1 MITPSFETATEVGA
15 DALVFGTKQ
24 ERSRRTLDRLLD
36 AAEQLLAE
44 QGLERATVPAIARQ
58 AGMSVGVVY
67 RRFRD
72 KDALLRAVHGRFFA
86 RVAEANR
93 SALDPVR
100 WAGVPAHTVATAVV
114 RGIVRG
120 HREYR
125 GLLRALLLFAETH
138 PDPAFRRR
146 AAEASTEAFGQLG
159 ALLLAR
165 RGELAHADPENA
177 TGFGLLVVASTL
189 RNWLFAETDTL
200 GPYAADDAVL
210 ARELVRLYTQYL
222 GIDLDAS

>member
-1 MITPSFETATEVGA
+1 MTTTSPRHAPHAAPVA
-15 DALVFGTKQ
+15 QQ

-36 AAEQLLAE
+36 AAEQVLAE
-44 QGLERATVPAIARQ
+44 QGLEGATVPAIARQ

-67 RRFRD
+67 RRFTD
-72 KDALLRAVHGRFFA
+72 KDALLRAVHDRFFA
-86 RVAEANR
+86 RVADANR
-93 SALDPVR
+93 SALDPAR
-100 WAGVPAHTVATAVV
+100 WAGVPARTVATAVV

-125 GLLRALLLFAETH
+125 GLMRALLLFAETH
-138 PDPAFRRR
+138 PDPAFRR
-146 AAEASTEAFGQLG
+146 AAAQRSGAAFDQLG
-159 ALLLAR
+159 GLLLAR

-177 TGFGLLVVASTL
+177 TGFALLVVASTL
-189 RNWLFAETDTL
+189 RNWLFAEIDTL

-210 ARELVRLYTQYL
+210 ARELVRLYAQYL

>member
-1 MITPSFETATEVGA
+1 MTTPPTASDARAAILGA
-15 DALVFGTKQ
+15 KQ

-36 AAEQLLAE
+36 AAEQVLAE
-44 QGLERATVPAIARQ
+44 HGLEGATVPAIARQ
-58 AGMSVGVVY
+58 AGLSVGVVY

-72 KDALLRAVHGRFFA
+72 KDALLRAVHDRFFE

-93 SALDPVR
+93 SALDPER
-100 WAGVPAHTVATAVV
+100 WDGVPARTVATAVV

-138 PDPAFRRR
+138 PDAAFRRR
-146 AAEASTEAFGQLG
+146 AAARSAEAFGQLG
-159 ALLLAR
+159 GLLLAR

-177 TGFGLLVVASTL
+177 MGFGLLVVASTL
-189 RNWLFAETDTL
+189 RGWLFADADTL
-200 GPYAADDAVL
+200 GSYAGDDAVL
-210 ARELVRLYTQYL
+210 ARELARLCTRYL
-222 GIDLDAS
+222 GIDAGGGAS